1 MDRGEIAFALFDYDE
16 ESWAAVS
23 AINNSFARLEKI
35 QALFGEKALP
45 QYLITYVRQATQG
58 RDSLIGVHTPTD
70 MTGYRDADKERI
82 ERRKGFFGKSQRE
95 KFPEALHHFAVFHNG
110 AGKARLIYKFSDGN
124 ISFIKN
130 LKHVR

>member
-1 MDRGEIAFALFDYDE
+1 M
-16 ESWAAVS
+16 
-23 AINNSFARLEKI
+23 
-35 QALFGEKALP
+35 
-45 QYLITYVRQATQG
+45 
-58 RDSLIGVHTPTD
+58 PT
-70 MTGYRDADKERI
+70 KKRI